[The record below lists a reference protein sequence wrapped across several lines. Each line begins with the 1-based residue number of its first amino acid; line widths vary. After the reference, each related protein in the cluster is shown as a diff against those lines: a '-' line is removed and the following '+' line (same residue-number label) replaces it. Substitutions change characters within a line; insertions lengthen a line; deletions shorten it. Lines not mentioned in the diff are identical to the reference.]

1 MLRQLSIHNYALI
14 DNLDIELSDGLTILT
29 GETGAGKSVMM
40 GAISLLTGERAD
52 SKVLAGRDGKAVVEG
67 TFANVSDDLK
77 ETFDANDLDWN
88 EGTVIVRREISANG
102 RSRAFVNDT
111 PVTLPLLAEIA
122 GGMVDIHSQHANRLL
137 SQPDYQLKI
146 IDSIA
151 GNEELRAAYK
161 EDFSR
166 FVMLHSRI
174 KRLRE
179 SMEKNR
185 ENAELRA
192 FQLEQLSKLNPRKG
206 ELAEVEK
213 LYDLLSDADDI
224 RGRLSEASNAIS
236 QADVSALSLLDEA
249 TSRLQGLDMSLF
261 ASNDSGESQSILER
275 LQNLHIELKDIGD
288 TLAHIASGIE
298 SDPVRLAK
306 TDARLKDLY
315 DAVKRFKVKDFDQLV
330 ELYSTL
336 KNEKAGG
343 GENLELLNR
352 LESEAK
358 GLGDR
363 LKKNVDAISETRFE
377 AAGQFEKILTANAST
392 LGLRNLQVK
401 INITRGKLTRSGRD
415 TVEFLCSF
423 NKNQPLMPVSQTASG
438 GEMSRLSLCIKAVIA
453 DNLKLPTVIF
463 DEIDTGVSGDI
474 ADRMGSMMADIAAG
488 MQVLAITH
496 LPQVAVKGTSH
507 LLVYKEDNK
516 ERTVSSV
523 RLLSKDER
531 VHEIARML
539 SGKEINKAA
548 LANAR
553 TLLNYANTRTLLN

>member
-363 LKKNVDAISETRFE
+363 LKKNADAISETRFE

>member
-185 ENAELRA
+185 ENAEFRA

-363 LKKNVDAISETRFE
+363 LKKNADAISETRFE